1 MDMLLTTRQVQ
12 EMLKVDRITVYR
24 MLNDGRLK
32 GVKIGQ
38 QWRFPRL
45 EVERFLGQDTPAA
58 PAPAAP
64 APAPAESSFPTHC
77 VQTIQNLFAEIGQ
90 VSALVVDMQGRPLT
104 EISSPCALCQMLQS
118 SSGGAAACR
127 SSWAAFARESAA
139 GGRYFR
145 CHAGLQYTGMPISDR
160 GEQIGLFLAGEFYWQ
175 AQDAAGETERVE
187 QIAATHHLPAGALL
201 EAARSVPVI
210 APEQHARVQS
220 WPATAARAI
229 HSILQERTG
238 FLTRLQQI
246 ASLTQIG

>member
-1 MDMLLTTRQVQ
+1 MDTLLTTRQVQ
-12 EMLKVDRITVYR
+12 EMLSVDRITVYR

-45 EVERFLGQDTPAA
+45 EVERFLGHDAAAAPAA
-58 PAPAAP
+58 PAPAA
-64 APAPAESSFPTHC
+64 APADSSFPTHC

-104 EISSPCALCQMLQS
+104 KASGPCALCQMLQS
-118 SSGGAAACR
+118 SPNGAAACR
-127 SSWAAFARESAA
+127 ASWGEFARQSAA
-139 GGRYFR
+139 GARYFT
-145 CHAGLQYTGMPISDR
+145 CHAGLQYTGMPIYDR
-160 GEQIGLFLAGEFYWQ
+160 DEQIGLFLAGEFYWQ
-175 AQDAAGETERVE
+175 AQDAAGETARM
-187 QIAATHHLPAGALL
+187 QQLAAAHNLPAGALL

-246 ASLTQIG
+246 ASLTQIV